1 MKQREANYDLLR
13 ILACAGV
20 VLVHVSAIFAET
32 FIWDLADG
40 LPGNHPFYTLMYNS
54 VGRFAVPVF
63 LMLTGAFVLGDE
75 RTRDYRSFYRNT
87 LKKIGIPYLIV
98 VLAACLYNA
107 WIAYR
112 VEYTGMAGI
121 TGPLVNGVPFYHL
134 WYMSVLFIIYLFLP
148 GIERIRV
155 KMSPHGFAVLSVV
168 WLLAGNAWLFLSEP
182 VTMHW
187 NPREALCYT
196 GYVLTGYVIHTSVRK
211 NSRGWLL
218 VLAGIVL
225 ELWLGYQ
232 VYTGIRHGIDR
243 ELLEQRWLL
252 AYTPGITVSSLLIFS
267 GFGMIDLRK
276 DYRKLSAY
284 SYPVFLVHA
293 LILDLILRLSRYYLG
308 QRWLAH
314 LDSRI
319 FIPLLTIFILI
330 ISRVIS
336 PCLMG
341 PKTHK

>member
-54 VGRFAVPVF
+54 AGRFAVPVF
-63 LMLTGAFVLGDE
+63 LMLTGAFVLGDA
-75 RTRDYRSFYRNT
+75 RTADYRAFYKNS
-87 LKKIGIPYLIV
+87 LKKIGIPYLLIV
-98 VLAACLYNA
+98 LISCLYNA

-121 TGPLVNGVPFYHL
+121 FGPLIRGVPFYHL

-148 GIERIRV
+148 WIERMRM
-155 KMSPHGFAVLSVV
+155 KLSPRGFAVFSTV
-168 WLLAGNAWLFLSEP
+168 WLLAGNTWLYLAEP

-187 NPREALCYT
+187 NPWEALCYT
-196 GYVLTGYVIHTSVRK
+196 GYVLMGYVLRTTVRRD
-211 NSRGWLL
+211 SRGWLL

-232 VYTGIRHGIDR
+232 VYTGIRHGLDR

-252 AYTPGITVSSLLIFS
+252 AYTPGITVSSLLVFS
-267 GFGMIDLRK
+267 GFGMIHINRDFRN
-276 DYRKLSAY
+276 LSMY

-293 LILDLILRLSRYYLG
+293 LVLDLVLRLSRYYLG

-319 FIPLLTIFILI
+319 FIPFLTLFILI

-336 PCLMG
+336 PCLMR